1 MDTITYNAINNA
13 VTTVPGVKSLANYES
28 QDIWDLETKDIAK
41 AVEIV
46 SSGSIHRVKVHVIL
60 MNGFNIRD
68 VVNEVQIRV
77 KYELE
82 KLKQFTMSYS
92 VDVVVDDLQMI

>member
-1 MDTITYNAINNA
+1 MDLTTYDAIKDA
-13 VTTVPGVKSLANYES
+13 VTTVPGVKSLANY
-28 QDIWDLETKDIAK
+28 QAVGDLKTADIKQ
-41 AVEIV
+41 AVEITSAGV
-46 SSGSIHRVKVHVIL
+46 INKVRVHVIL

-82 KLKQFTMSYS
+82 KLKQFTMTYI
-92 VDVVVDDLQMI
+92 VDVIVEDLQMI